1 MMQPFF
7 CLCISV
13 YTEITVIK
21 NQGVTMMTSALTY
34 SSQASA
40 LVQDKKLW
48 MRVNRVLAWALVGS
62 PLLQIMLGTNLVR
75 GLWLDLAILIAHG
88 ALSVALFGLPK
99 NKDPRQ
105 ALWTRWAGL
114 PEHSMSPRNK
124 FLLSGWR
131 VAVSSL
137 WLVAMPTAMIVW
149 GWIETA
155 VPALKVLNSGL
166 GMALLPVFYIGGYF
180 GLLLQYGIVTHLHR
194 ATVYALRRWG
204 CAPADAPVVAYW
216 TVAVFL
222 AASIANLFRPLW
234 S

>member
-1 MMQPFF
+1 
-7 CLCISV
+7 
-13 YTEITVIK
+13 
-21 NQGVTMMTSALTY
+21 MTHTFTY
-34 SSQASA
+34 SGQASA

-62 PLLQIMLGTNLVR
+62 PVLQIMLGTDLVR

-99 NKDPRQ
+99 NRDPRQ

-114 PEHSMSPRNK
+114 PEHSMSPRNR

-137 WLVAMPTAMIVW
+137 WLVAVPTVITVW
-149 GWIETA
+149 GWLETA
-155 VPALKVLNSGL
+155 LPALKVLGL
-166 GMALLPVFYIGGYF
+166 GMGMVLLPVLYVGGFF
-180 GLLLQYGIVTHLHR
+180 GLLLQYGLVTHLHR

-204 CAPADAPVVAYW
+204 YAPTHAPKVAFW

-222 AASIANLFRPLW
+222 ATSIANLFRPLW